1 MEQEYYLIEVYEDI
15 DRGKNDFRFAGY
27 YTSVYTVNKG
37 KYCGY
42 SSDPNYK
49 EVTKF
54 KSEKTAQNHI
64 DKVLNK
70 TQFGGEAVSVAY
82 KFNIVSMK
90 VDINDKNDKQVIT
103 QESRK
108 IASEIIS
115 KVLNS
120 KDLINEFNTYCL
132 DNNIDDEQAENIWL
146 ALNKLYSRIRKIL

>member
-1 MEQEYYLIEVYEDI
+1 MEQVYYLIEVYEDI
-15 DRGKNDFRFAGY
+15 DRGKSDFRFAGY
-27 YTSVYTVNKG
+27 YTSIYTVNKG

-70 TQFGGEAVSVAY
+70 AEFGGEAVSVAY
-82 KFNIVSMK
+82 KFNVVSMK
-90 VDINDKNDKQVIT
+90 VDINDRNDKQVIT

-108 IASEIIS
+108 IASEILS
-115 KVLNS
+115 K
-120 KDLINEFNTYCL
+120 IFNEKNIVEEYNTFCL

-146 ALNKLYSRIRKIL
+146 AINNLYLRIKKIL